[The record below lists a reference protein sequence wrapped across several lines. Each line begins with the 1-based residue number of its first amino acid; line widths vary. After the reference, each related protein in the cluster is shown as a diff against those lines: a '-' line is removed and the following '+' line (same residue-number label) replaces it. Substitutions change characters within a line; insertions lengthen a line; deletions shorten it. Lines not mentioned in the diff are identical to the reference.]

1 MDEVEGVGV
10 RDSTCETEGTGEGA
24 AEVLREI
31 LCASGV
37 EVSIRSGV
45 IVK

>member
-1 MDEVEGVGV
+1 MNEVEGVGA

-24 AEVLREI
+24 TEMLREI
-31 LCASGV
+31 LCASGAG
-37 EVSIRSGV
+37 VSGRSGV